1 MAFSN
6 VTDARTKLTNPYTD
20 VSSQILYANNDLL
33 NSTTIFYTNSAKTI
47 LASAGNYVVVTNYKT
62 YFVTLGSDGKIV
74 GSKAEVMPSGSD
86 TTWVEDRLKDGDGL
100 ISNQLNIGGTS
111 LSISNDFK
119 LTDAVWSSR
128 PYTGSKAW
136 IIEHGIL
143 NTSAITNIDLSDMR
157 GYDLRL
163 ITGEYVSNKFVGET
177 YPSHTTSAIIH
188 LESNSSRLD
197 IQGNKKYF
205 FRPDYWVP
213 STLHNT
219 HSYFRRMPDINQ
231 IYDKNGLKK
240 LWADMATPLMDVV
253 YAGTHT
259 ARTSTRLNKGIT
271 EAQDV
276 TTAWGVSQN
285 IDRDKHLHYE
295 YDDSFISAVARA
307 WDVTYNDVLVSLKSS
322 DIYQYKITA
331 LLESLSVN
339 ELDRPTWTYSGG
351 GNTWTYNQVN
361 KYEWTTA
368 WASGTNYSS
377 YGLASQ
383 YPAYYYPYGG
393 TNGVHIEYDFEALS
407 PALFSE
413 TAGANWNECINSAIA
428 VAESVYGSITPHFQ
442 YPKFSIYGLGI
453 YQSIYQGTTNTCWR
467 DMKPGNTITGTALY
481 SDYHDYYINGTIPY
495 TSLTSYKAWFK
506 GAIQHFGYFY
516 ITNYQLVLDA
526 KFQVYSIV
534 HNTDI
539 TRKILFQ
546 ILGAGH
552 DKRVCGYFWYKQEF
566 SATSGSDF
574 NYQRKTVTSNGSQYN
589 TDRNRLEASPSMM
602 YNMAVWSMTYADGL
616 YFWYQAKLGEETGAA
631 RTDGEANSYSDGTIE
646 NKWGDTWCVGKSSY
660 DWAYI
665 GYLHASQNRDIIA
678 ANTDW
683 KTPNYKIDSTNWT
696 SGTQEYPVSL
706 FNQSRPISKYKLSAD
721 GTEALVIIYNGFNN
735 GYTKVTHTL
744 RLPDKANYQ
753 FTVDTWGSFTTVLR
767 LSGL

>member
-6 VTDARTKLTNPYTD
+6 ASDARTKLTNPYTD
-20 VSSQILYANNDLL
+20 NSSEILYANNDLL
-33 NSTTIFYTNSAKTI
+33 DSTTIFYKNSAKTI

-62 YFVTLGSDGKIV
+62 YFITLGSDAKIT
-74 GSKAEVMPSGSD
+74 GTKSEVMPSGSD
-86 TTWVEDRLKDGDGL
+86 STWVEDRLKNGDAL
-100 ISNQLNIGGTS
+100 ISNQLSVGGTS
-111 LSISNDFK
+111 LSISGDFK

-128 PYTGSKAW
+128 PYSGSKAW
-136 IIEHGIL
+136 MIEHGDL
-143 NTSAITNIDLSDMR
+143 NTTAITNIDLSDMR

-163 ITGEYVSNKFVGET
+163 ITGEYTSSKFVGT
-177 YPSHTTSAIIH
+177 GYPSNTTSAIIH
-188 LESNSSRLD
+188 LESNPSRSD
-197 IQGNKKYF
+197 IIGNKKYF
-205 FRPDYWVP
+205 FRPDYWIP

-219 HSYFRRMPDINQ
+219 HSYFRRMPDIEQ
-231 IYDKNGLKK
+231 IFDKNGMKK
-240 LWADMATPLMDVV
+240 MWVDMAEPLMDIVN
-253 YAGTHT
+253 ASTHT

-271 EAQDV
+271 EARDV

-285 IDRDKHLHYE
+285 IDRNKHLFYE
-295 YDDSFISAVARA
+295 YDDTFKSAVARA
-307 WDVTYNDVLVSLKSS
+307 WDSS
-322 DIYQYKITA
+322 GVPATGNFLDDIWQHKTTA
-331 LLESLSVN
+331 LFESLDVSEAN
-339 ELDRPTWTYSGG
+339 KSTWRYTRGG
-351 GNTWTYNQVN
+351 YDWSYYEVN
-361 KYEWTTA
+361 KYEFTTA
-368 WASGTNYSS
+368 WASGTNYQFD
-377 YGLASQ
+377 GPASQ
-383 YPAYYYPYGG
+383 YTSYFYPYGA
-393 TNGVHIEYDFEALS
+393 TNGVHIEYDFEVIS

-413 TAGANWNECINSAIA
+413 IAGINWNKCINSAKA
-428 VAESVYGSITPHFQ
+428 VAEQVYSGFQ

-453 YQSIYQGTTNTCWR
+453 YQSINQGASGYGWK
-467 DMKPGNTITGTALY
+467 DMKPGNTITGTQLY
-481 SDYHDYYINGTIPY
+481 SDYHDYFVNGTIPY
-495 TSLTSYKAWFK
+495 TSLGSYKAWFK
-506 GAIQHFGYFY
+506 GAIENFGYFY
-516 ITNYQLVLDA
+516 VSNYQLDMDA
-526 KFQVYSIV
+526 KFQIYSIV

-552 DKRVCGYFWYKQEF
+552 NKKVCGYFWYKQEIV
-566 SATSGSDF
+566 SGTSDYS
-574 NYQRKTVTSNGSQYN
+574 YQRKVVTSGGGQYN

-631 RTDGEANSYSDGTIE
+631 RTDGEANSLSDGAIE
-646 NKWGDTWCVGKSSY
+646 TKWGETWCVGKSSY

-665 GYLHASQNRDIIA
+665 GYLHASQNKDIIG

-753 FTVDTWGSFTTVLR
+753 FTVDTFGSFTTILR

>member
-1 MAFSN
+1 MAFSS
-6 VTDARTKLTNPYTD
+6 VTDARTKLTDPYTD
-20 VSSQILYANNDLL
+20 VSSEILYANNDLL
-33 NSTTIFYTNSAKTI
+33 NSTTIFYKNSAKTI

-62 YFVTLGSDGKIV
+62 YYVTLGSDGKIV

-86 TTWVEDRLKDGDGL
+86 TTWIEDRLKDGDGL
-100 ISNQLNIGGTS
+100 ISNQLSVGGTS
-111 LSISNDFK
+111 LNISGDFK
-119 LTDAVWSSR
+119 ITDAVWSSR

-136 IIEHGIL
+136 IIEHGTL

-163 ITGEYVSNKFVGET
+163 ITGEYVSNSFVGDT

-188 LESNSSRLD
+188 LESNPSRLD

-205 FRPDYWVP
+205 FRPDYWIP

-271 EAQDV
+271 EAQDL

-295 YDDSFISAVARA
+295 YDNSFITAVARA
-307 WDVTYNDVLVSLKSS
+307 WDVSYNDVLSSLGIS
-322 DIYQYKITA
+322 DIYQHKITA

-339 ELDRPTWTYSGG
+339 ELDRSTWTYTRGG
-351 GNTWTYNQVN
+351 YSWTYYEVNQ
-361 KYEWTTA
+361 YEWTTA
-368 WASGTNYSS
+368 WASGNNYSS

-393 TNGVHIEYDFEALS
+393 TNGVHIEYDFESLS

-413 TAGANWNECINSAIA
+413 IAGANWNECINSAIG
-428 VAESVYGSITPHFQ
+428 VAEDVYGSITPHFQ

-453 YQSIYQGTTNTCWR
+453 YQSIYQGASGHGWQ
-467 DMKPGNTITGTALY
+467 DMKPGNTITSTKLY
-481 SDYHDYYINGTIPY
+481 LDYHNYYVNGTITY
-495 TSLTSYKAWFK
+495 DTLSTYKAWFK
-506 GAIQHFGYFY
+506 GAIEHFGYFY

-552 DKRVCGYFWYKQEF
+552 DKRVCGYFWYKQEIVNV
-566 SATSGSDF
+566 GDF
-574 NYQRKTVTSNGSQYN
+574 TFQRKTVTSSGNQYS

-616 YFWYQAKLGEETGAA
+616 YFWYQEKLGEETGSA
-631 RTDGEANSYSDGTIE
+631 RADGEANGYSDGTIAS
-646 NKWGDTWCVGKSSY
+646 KWGETWCVGKSSY

-753 FTVDTWGSFTTVLR
+753 FTIDTWGSFTTVLR